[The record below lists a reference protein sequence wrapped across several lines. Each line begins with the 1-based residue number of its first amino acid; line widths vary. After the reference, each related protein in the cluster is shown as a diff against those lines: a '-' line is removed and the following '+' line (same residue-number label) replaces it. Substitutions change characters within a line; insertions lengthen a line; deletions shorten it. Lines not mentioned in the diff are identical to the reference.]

1 MVFSRAVSSAALAA
15 VCCFAVL
22 AVVQYKGEYIKVSGD
37 DAAPE
42 LNVLKNIID
51 AKAYCLAAYDSSN
64 VMIRNHPNLAAIADF
79 VHNYGIDGGGDDV
92 NGRKA
97 HVDNIVTEYAH
108 IMGALKAKYGH
119 GVNMYILDHI
129 DKAIRQNP
137 EGLVNLKLDM
147 SSLGGGG
154 NSGRVF
160 GHMAYINYE
169 AIGLT
174 DMPSIVTEL
183 ATKYSKF
190 LTFKSMVD
198 KQAENA
204 DVVAATM
211 FLQSKSFGHYTG
223 FLQREVAK
231 VEKKMRELHNF
242 VAKSSFD
249 AEQSAFEE
257 SYNKNRQ
264 EFFDHVAVQAPAAM
278 AASETASAQYP
289 WNPPTVEEL
298 KAKAQ
303 EAAKKF
309 MADFQKSHGDPS
321 SLLRRITEE
330 VGGVKLFITT
340 GTVTD
345 ATSTMKPSITIKGK
359 NSELTKEIR
368 AVPAAGSMMVQ
379 HLPAKEA
386 IGDIKSVILT
396 GTGAGL
402 KWNVAGLKIRSGGV
416 DANIHSFTTGKPETF
431 WLKSGETV
439 ELFPVATPEAQV
451 GDTVANHCQG
461 FKATMQCDG
470 KGTRDK
476 ESDKTCGE
484 DIDSSLSGFCQ
495 CASGAAKSVD
505 CGHDTFSCE
514 EICKIMD

>member
-1 MVFSRAVSSAALAA
+1 VS
-15 VCCFAVL
+15 
-22 AVVQYKGEYIKVSGD
+22 QD

-42 LNVLKNIID
+42 LNVLKNIVN
-51 AKAYCLAAYDSSN
+51 AKAYCLAAYDNSN
-64 VMIRNHPNLAAIADF
+64 VIIQQHHHLAAIAEF
-79 VHNYGIDGGGDDV
+79 VHQYGIDGGGDDV

-119 GVNMYILDHI
+119 GVNSYILDHI
-129 DKAIRQNP
+129 DKTLRHDP
-137 EGLVNLKLDM
+137 EGLINLKLDM
-147 SSLGGGG
+147 NSLGGGG
-154 NSGRVF
+154 KSGHVF
-160 GHMAYINYE
+160 GHMAYVKYE
-169 AIGLT
+169 ALGLT
-174 DMPSIVTEL
+174 DMPSIITEL
-183 ATKYSKF
+183 AAKYSKF
-190 LTFKSMVD
+190 LTFKSMVS

-211 FLQSKSFGHYTG
+211 FLQSKSFGHYKG

-249 AEQSAFEE
+249 AEQAAFEE
-257 SYNKNRQ
+257 SYKKNRQ
-264 EFFDHVAVQAPAAM
+264 MFFDHVSVQAPAAM
-278 AASETASAQYP
+278 AASETASAKYP
-289 WNPPTVEEL
+289 WTPPTMEEL

-309 MADFQKSHGDPS
+309 MADFQKNHGDPS

-330 VGGVKLFITT
+330 VGGVKLFIET
-340 GTVTD
+340 GSVTD
-345 ATSTMKPSITIKGK
+345 AASTMKPSITIKGK
-359 NSELTKEIR
+359 DSELTKEIR

-386 IGDIKSVILT
+386 IGDISSVVLT

-402 KWNVAGLKIRSGGV
+402 KWNVAGLKLRLGGV
-416 DANIHSFTTGKPETF
+416 DASIHRFTTGKEGTF

-439 ELFPVATPEAQV
+439 ELFPVAEPEAQA
-451 GDTVANHCQG
+451 GDTVANHCAG

-470 KGTRDK
+470 KGARDK
-476 ESDKTCGE
+476 DGDKNCE
-484 DIDSSLSGFCQ
+484 EAIDSSMSGFCQ
-495 CASGAAKSVD
+495 CAGGAAKSVD
-505 CGHDTFSCE
+505 CGHDTFTCE
-514 EICKIMD
+514 EICKIME